1 MVLIVD
7 LVMQSHEFS
16 RTVRALDIGEGGL
29 QLSFSAEKAERDLLA
44 RRFGLVGI
52 RRLVADVCL
61 LRSTDDDE
69 RIYLDGHISA
79 DFVQTCVVSL
89 RPIEKHVDD
98 FFSVVFASIS
108 ASTPKRDLFT
118 LEDPDPPNFI
128 SDGRLEIGG
137 CIAENLALLLDPY
150 PRDPDAVLPDFMKA
164 SADGV
169 DVDLEPIERSLK
181 NLRKMMHNKNS

>member
-1 MVLIVD
+1 M
-7 LVMQSHEFS
+7 
-16 RTVRALDIGEGGL
+16 
-29 QLSFSAEKAERDLLA
+29 
-44 RRFGLVGI
+44 
-52 RRLVADVCL
+52 
-61 LRSTDDDE
+61 
-69 RIYLDGHISA
+69 
-79 DFVQTCVVSL
+79 QTCVVSL

-150 PRDPDAVLPDFMKA
+150 PRDPDAVLPEFMKA